1 MRAKKNRTTEIKI
14 ATHLIQLLSDVLDEN
29 EISCIKAF
37 MILPPTKSKRYY
49 EQVKYPVSLQNIK
62 AGLTPSKY
70 M

>member
-1 MRAKKNRTTEIKI
+1 MKI

-29 EISCIKAF
+29 KNACIKAF

-49 EQVKYPVSLQNIK
+49 ELVRHPVSLANIK